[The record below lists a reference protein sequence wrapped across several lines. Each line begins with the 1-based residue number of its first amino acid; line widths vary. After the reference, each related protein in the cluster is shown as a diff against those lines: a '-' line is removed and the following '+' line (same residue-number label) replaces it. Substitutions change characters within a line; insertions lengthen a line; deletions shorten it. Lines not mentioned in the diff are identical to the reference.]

1 MLSRNLFISL
11 IIFGLMNGLFSC
23 GQTIRFISQDSTA
36 INQAKVLV
44 TNSNNQILAIAY
56 TDEYGE
62 LKYKFDTLIK
72 YNLNITH
79 SSYQP
84 RKIQVTFSTK
94 EIKIYK
100 LDRLVE
106 GLDQILISA
115 KKSIV
120 KKGDTTTIDIKKFA
134 LPTDKNLKQV
144 ISRIPGMEISKNGDI
159 TYRGKKITDLL
170 INGRKLF
177 DQDYNRAIEFI
188 NSKKAVELKIIEK
201 YNDYHG
207 FKEKIV
213 NSNAIDVVYE
223 GKNIYTSQVAAG
235 YGTKD
240 MKKAQY
246 SHVLATKLLSNYTKA
261 TYENLGV
268 INYSSTTNNT
278 PRKKPVFYQITRNQ
292 EHSKSLNAVNGNFV
306 ESYLL
311 DTNTN
316 IPIGSK
322 KEKPLT
328 IKFSAQNENSFIN
341 INTESVLF
349 TQESLIN
356 RSQDINTTF
365 DSNSNSI
372 LGTYKYET
380 KSFYL
385 NSELFISQGKSNRN
399 SVNKINN
406 ILTLDNQY
414 QTTDQRVLNTIFQI
428 KNKNSK
434 IHDFNFIIANKEEI
448 NDYESLGINEFN
460 QTIKNKSFNLYGIYE
475 HHLIQKNKIKL
486 LLSSTLN
493 LVQSNFNIENTNN
506 TSQENNGL
514 ESNNIWLNQL
524 QTIYQPNK
532 NFIASLTLNNTNL
545 SYKNQFLDNF
555 NKTLL
560 LNPNISIRAK
570 IGGVINQ
577 IDYSHNYNRITN
589 NPSSKIEIFNNNTF
603 SESYNIDNPFQ
614 ESHNYKYQL
623 KWGDFINS
631 WNSSISFSKKNNLLI
646 SNFSFTENSTNI
658 EYFNEDL
665 DEQQLFVHISRDFLF
680 LKKFNVKISVDYT
693 SIKGFQSSEGN
704 IASIKNEN
712 TSLYFEVSKRL
723 GKHWFFRSTSNFAR
737 NNVTFND
744 SFSNQVF
751 NLSTDLD
758 LEYAFEK
765 STAKIEYKL
774 NDFGLN
780 NYLHFLNTEYTYN
793 IDKWSSSLSISA
805 INLLDINSIDRKN
818 ISPQTTFTSSLLI
831 PRRRI
836 IFSWRFYF

>member
-1 MLSRNLFISL
+1 MLSRNLCISL

-62 LKYKFDTLIK
+62 LGYKLDSLIK
-72 YNLNITH
+72 YNLNVTH
-79 SSYQP
+79 SLYQS
-84 RKIQVTFSTK
+84 REIQVTFSTK
-94 EIKIYK
+94 ETKTYK
-100 LDRLVE
+100 LDRLAE
-106 GLDQILISA
+106 SLDQILISA

-223 GKNIYTSQVAAG
+223 GENIYTSQVAAG

-240 MKKAQY
+240 IKKAQY

-261 TYENLGV
+261 IYENLGV
-268 INYSSTTNNT
+268 INYSSTTNNI
-278 PRKKPVFYQITRNQ
+278 PRKKPVFYQITQNQ
-292 EHSKSLNAVNGNFV
+292 EHSKSLNVVNGNFV
-306 ESYLL
+306 ESYLV

-322 KEKPLT
+322 KDKPLT
-328 IKFSAQNENSFIN
+328 IKFSAQKENSFIDT
-341 INTESVLF
+341 NTESVLF
-349 TQESLIN
+349 TEESLIS
-356 RSQDINTTF
+356 RSQEIETKF
-365 DSNSNSI
+365 DSNSHSI

-380 KSFYL
+380 KTFYL
-385 NSELFISQGKSNRN
+385 NSELIISQGKSNRN

-406 ILTLDNQY
+406 ILTLDNQF
-414 QTTDQRVLNTIFQI
+414 QTTSQRVLNTTIQL
-428 KNKNSK
+428 KNKSSK
-434 IHDFNFIIANKEEI
+434 IHDFNLLIADKSVNNQYK
-448 NDYESLGINEFN
+448 SSGINEFQ
-460 QTIKNKSFNLYGIYE
+460 QTLKNNSFTLNGLYEHNLIKDKKIELALISNIDLIKTSFNINNETNSLEQTNAIE
-475 HHLIQKNKIKL
+475 SNKIW
-486 LLSSTLN
+486 
-493 LVQSNFNIENTNN
+493 V
-506 TSQENNGL
+506 
-514 ESNNIWLNQL
+514 NQL
-524 QTIYQPNK
+524 QTKYQPNK
-532 NFIASLTLNNTNL
+532 NFNASLTLTNTNL
-545 SYKNQFLDNF
+545 SFKNQSLDNF
-555 NKTLL
+555 IEPLL
-560 LNPNISIRAK
+560 LNPNISIKAK
-570 IGGVINQ
+570 IWDVINQ
-577 IDYSHNYNRITN
+577 FDYSNKYSRITTR
-589 NPSSKIEIFNNNTF
+589 PSNQTEIFNNNTF
-603 SESYNIDNPFQ
+603 SESYNISNPFQ
-614 ESHNYKYQL
+614 ESHDFQYQL
-623 KWGDFINS
+623 RWGDYVDN
-631 WNSSISFSKKNNLLI
+631 WNSSISFATRNNILI
-646 SNFSFTENSTNI
+646 SNFSFTENSTNVQ
-658 EYFNEDL
+658 YFNENL
-665 DEQQLFVHISRDFLF
+665 EEQQWFFLISRDFLF
-680 LKKFNVKISVDYT
+680 LKRINIKISIDHS

-704 IASIKNEN
+704 IATIKNKN
-712 TSLYFEVSKRL
+712 TSLNFEASKRL
-723 GKHWFFRSTSNFAR
+723 GKYWFFRSTSVFAL
-737 NNVTFND
+737 NDVTFNS

-765 STAKIEYKL
+765 STAKINYKL

-805 INLLDINSIDRKN
+805 INLLDINSIDTKN
-818 ISPQTTFTSSLLI
+818 ISPQATFTSSLLI

-836 IFSWRFYF
+836 IFSWRIYF